1 MSHKTRVVLLLFVL
15 FLSLISFTACTK
27 KTPEPPKKPPV
38 PVTAGIA
45 SVKSVPVQ
53 IKAIGTVEPY
63 TIVSVKAQV
72 GGLLAK
78 VHFREGQN
86 VSKGSLLFTIDPRP
100 YEAQIRQYEA
110 VLAKDKALL
119 DNAREE
125 TRRYDELAKKGYV
138 ARDQY
143 EQFRTNELALEA
155 TVNADKAVLENARL
169 QLAYCFIYAPVSGR
183 TGSLIVN
190 EGNLIKANADT
201 AMVVIN
207 QIQPV
212 YVAFSVPEKNLPDV
226 RKRMLAGSLGVT
238 VSLSAGENYPET
250 GKLTFIEN
258 TVDLATGTIR
268 LKGSFAN
275 RENKLWPGQ
284 YVNATLTLAELS
296 NAVVVPSQAV
306 QTGQQGQYVFVVKGD
321 TVELRQVSTGPVF
334 EGMTVIEKGITAGEQ
349 VITDGQMRLVPGAK
363 IEIRTAGKPA
373 TGPAAP
379 AAAPAQK
386 SDKKP

>member
-1 MSHKTRVVLLLFVL
+1 MSYTTRVVLLLFVL
-15 FLSLISFTACTK
+15 FLCLISFTACTK
-27 KTPEPPKKPPV
+27 KKPEPLQKPAV
-38 PVTAGIA
+38 PVTAGTA

-63 TIVSVKAQV
+63 ATVAIKAQA
-72 GGLLAK
+72 GGVLAK
-78 VHFREGQN
+78 VHFREGQD
-86 VSKGSLLFTIDPRP
+86 VSKGDLLFTIDPRP
-100 YEAQIRQYEA
+100 YQAQIRQYEA
-110 VLAKDKALL
+110 VLTKDKALL

-125 TRRYDELAKKGYV
+125 ALRYGELVKKGYV

-143 EQFRTNELALEA
+143 EQYRTNELALEA
-155 TVNADKAVLENARL
+155 TVNADRAVLENARL
-169 QLAYCFIYAPVSGR
+169 QLAYCFIYSPVSGR

-212 YVAFSVPEKNLPDV
+212 YVAFSVPEKNLPDI
-226 RKRMLAGSLGVT
+226 RSRMLAGSLGVA
-238 VSLSAGENYPET
+238 VSLSAGEKYPET

-275 RENKLWPGQ
+275 REKKLWPGQ
-284 YVNATLTLAELS
+284 YVNATLTLSELS
-296 NAVVVPSQAV
+296 NAIVVPSQAI
-306 QTGQQGQYVFVVKGD
+306 QTGQQGQYIFVVKGD
-321 TVELRQVSTGPVF
+321 TVELRQVNTGPAF
-334 EGMTVIEKGITAGEQ
+334 EGVTVIEKGVAAGEQ

-363 IEIRTAGKPA
+363 IEIRTPGIPAAG
-373 TGPAAP
+373 GAAP

-386 SDKKP
+386 GDKKP

>member
-1 MSHKTRVVLLLFVL
+1 MSHTTRVVLLPFVL
-15 FLSLISFTACTK
+15 FLCLISFTACTK
-27 KTPEPPKKPPV
+27 KKPEPPQKPAV
-38 PVTAGIA
+38 PVTAGTA

-63 TIVSVKAQV
+63 ATVAIKAQV
-72 GGLLAK
+72 GGVLAK
-78 VHFREGQN
+78 VHFREGQD
-86 VSKGSLLFTIDPRP
+86 VGKGDLLFTIDPRP
-100 YEAQIRQYEA
+100 YQAQIRQYEA
-110 VLAKDKALL
+110 VLTKDKALL

-125 TRRYDELAKKGYV
+125 ALRYGELVKKGYV

-143 EQFRTNELALEA
+143 EQYKTNELALEA
-155 TVNADKAVLENARL
+155 TVNADRAVLENARL
-169 QLAYCFIYAPVSGR
+169 QLAYCFIYSPVSGR

-212 YVAFSVPEKNLPDV
+212 YVAFSVPEKNLPDI
-226 RKRMLAGSLGVT
+226 RSRMLLGSLGVA

-275 RENKLWPGQ
+275 REKKLWPGQ
-284 YVNATLTLAELS
+284 YVNATLTLSELS
-296 NAVVVPSQAV
+296 NATVVPSQAV
-306 QTGQQGQYVFVVKGD
+306 QTGQQGQYIFVVNGD
-321 TVELRQVSTGPVF
+321 TVELRQVNTGPAF
-334 EGMTVIEKGITAGEQ
+334 EGVTVIEKGVAAGEQ

-363 IEIRTAGKPA
+363 IEIRTPGIPA
-373 TGPAAP
+373 TG
-379 AAAPAQK
+379 AAAPAPAQK
-386 SDKKP
+386 GAKKP